1 MNWNSTF
8 QPLGESV
15 PKDEERSQRVSLA
28 TWQWPSECIPSHYT
42 ESQTY
47 RQRSRVIK
55 TLDLLLRWLWAV
67 ILLFS
72 LSMLI
77 CKTDVASSLS
87 CCEDSTKQIWNTW
100 HKGGIKYVFN
110 KRWLLLL
117 LPPYPQIMFWQEAHR
132 ALLSLCSKD
141 LAERWGGGGN
151 KSKFRIGVSLPS
163 LNFPGTKP
171 VFSPC
176 LLLPLK
182 KKKKNCNPVVFWTS
196 ALEILI
202 LNSREGPHSSVFS
215 IPHGGI
221 WCTAR
226 ISDHCRLE
234 SHEYLCQYRR

>member
-1 MNWNSTF
+1 MITCFSTKYISSSLGEHTTIKQSHGYENRGHLQKQAQAWRLRDTLMKWNSTF

-77 CKTDVASSLS
+77 CKTDVASSLN

-117 LPPYPQIMFWQEAHR
+117 LPPYPQIMLWQEAHR
-132 ALLSLCSKD
+132 ALLSLCS
-141 LAERWGGGGN
+141 
-151 KSKFRIGVSLPS
+151 
-163 LNFPGTKP
+163 
-171 VFSPC
+171 
-176 LLLPLK
+176 
-182 KKKKNCNPVVFWTS
+182 
-196 ALEILI
+196 
-202 LNSREGPHSSVFS
+202 
-215 IPHGGI
+215 
-221 WCTAR
+221 
-226 ISDHCRLE
+226 
-234 SHEYLCQYRR
+234 